1 MATAATIRVQ
11 VESALARKYPSAL
24 TPPVRMVRPV
34 VSSGISELDELIQGG
49 LPVGALTEL
58 VGTECSGR
66 LSLALSFLSR
76 ITATGSRT
84 GKEKRE
90 TRSVLLSGLSGYA
103 FGGRFLLGRFRNRQ
117 RDRSAN

>member
-1 MATAATIRVQ
+1 
-11 VESALARKYPSAL
+11 
-24 TPPVRMVRPV
+24 VRPV

-103 FGGRFLLGRFRNRQ
+103 FGGAFFLGDFVTVSVIGPPIRVSFLIVPGCGLRF
-117 RDRSAN
+117 